1 MLRSTHECCR
11 SLNPNSKVGSRRSS
25 RITGLEARL
34 TQMPEE
40 QNGAGPGVGAQ
51 RAAGL
56 SKLLTS
62 SSAHRGSA
70 ALPCGKPP
78 AFRPVPEP
86 PPSSA
91 QAGRP
96 SLPACAEEVFQDTRP
111 TERRSLSAN
120 QAAEPQAVAHPI
132 EGNLDK
138 PGASSGPTN
147 SGVGGWK
154 RTAGRKRMLQLP
166 SGLWLMQPNP
176 LPGLSS

>member
-1 MLRSTHECCR
+1 MLRTTHESCR

-25 RITGLEARL
+25 ATQIIGLEARL
-34 TQMPEE
+34 TQTPEE

-86 PPSSA
+86 LSSSA
-91 QAGRP
+91 QAGRL
-96 SLPACAEEVFQDTRP
+96 SIPACAEEVFQDTRP
-111 TERRSLSAN
+111 TERRSLSASRVRGT
-120 QAAEPQAVAHPI
+120 AEPQAVADPI
-132 EGNLDK
+132 EGDLDK
-138 PGASSGPTN
+138 PPARCAPAR
-147 SGVGGWK
+147 
-154 RTAGRKRMLQLP
+154 RTSRPR
-166 SGLWLMQPNP
+166 
-176 LPGLSS
+176 

>member
-1 MLRSTHECCR
+1 
-11 SLNPNSKVGSRRSS
+11 
-25 RITGLEARL
+25 
-34 TQMPEE
+34 MPEE

-86 PPSSA
+86 LSSSA
-91 QAGRP
+91 QAGRL
-96 SLPACAEEVFQDTRP
+96 SLPACAEEVFQDTRS
-111 TERRSLSAN
+111 TERRSLSAH
-120 QAAEPQAVAHPI
+120 QAAEPQAVADPI

-138 PGASSGPTN
+138 PAARPYKMHIAPTLTQP
-147 SGVGGWK
+147 SQV
-154 RTAGRKRMLQLP
+154 RTFLRE
-166 SGLWLMQPNP
+166 N
-176 LPGLSS
+176 